1 MSSNPN
7 QNQNNIRPSKK
18 MTSIAHRIV
27 GQITLAK
34 LGIYFQMDLLFF
46 ILFNAGW
53 AYMKELELLGDFAF
67 RRHRDLAL
75 ENGVLTG
82 LSYRVYSMDGERL
95 MAVDFFDTVFRI
107 AVFVAALFVLQLI
120 GLLFSAPLASARAH
134 RTLRPI
140 REMAEKTYELNKI
153 AFSEDKFRLIENAI
167 ENVDPEGAINLND
180 KDLLGIEQ
188 AVNHLIERLQDSYRQ
203 QARFVNDASHELR
216 TPIAVIRGYA
226 GMLERWGRSDEK
238 VLDESILAISNEA
251 EHMNHLV
258 EQLLFLARG
267 DSGKTVLQ
275 KENIVLNE
283 LMKEIYEES
292 FLIDEEHPYRF
303 RDVEEII
310 NIEADRALL
319 KQAVRIL
326 VDNAAKYT
334 EKNDEIILGVGR
346 TDDDRPY
353 LMVQDTGIGMSQTD
367 VEHMFERFY
376 RADEA
381 RSYQGTGLGLS
392 IAKWIVDRHG
402 GHFEILSRTE
412 LGTRI
417 LIVLP

>member
-1 MSSNPN
+1 MSSNPM
-7 QNQNNIRPSKK
+7 QNNVRPSKK
-18 MTSIAHRIV
+18 MTSIAHHIV
-27 GQITLAK
+27 GQISLAK
-34 LGIYFQMDLLFF
+34 TKVYLKTDLLMF
-46 ILFNAGW
+46 ILLNAGW
-53 AYMKELELLGDFAF
+53 AYMKELEVIGEFSLFNHNRSLYS
-67 RRHRDLAL
+67 
-75 ENGVLTG
+75 ETG
-82 LSYRVYSMDGERL
+82 HLSDMCYRVFSTDGEML
-95 MAVDFFDTVFRI
+95 MSAEFFMIAFRI
-107 AVFVAALFVLQLI
+107 AVFVAALFVLQMI
-120 GLLFSAPLASARAH
+120 GLMLSLPIVFRKAH

-140 REMAEKTYELNKI
+140 REIAEKADELNRL
-153 AFSEDKFRLIENAI
+153 AFSEDKFRHIEDAI
-167 ENVDPEGAINLND
+167 EHADPEGTINLND
-180 KDLLGIEQ
+180 RDLLGIEQ
-188 AVNHLIERLQDSYRQ
+188 AVNHLIARLQDSYRQ

-238 VLDESILAISNEA
+238 VLDESIAAISNEA

-275 KENIVLNE
+275 KESILLNE

-303 RDVEEII
+303 RDASELITI
-310 NIEADRALL
+310 DADRTLL

-334 EKNDEIILGVGR
+334 NKNDEIILGVGR
-346 TDDDRPY
+346 TEDDRPY
-353 LMVQDTGIGMSQTD
+353 LMVQDTGIGMTQTD

-381 RSYQGTGLGLS
+381 RSFQGTGLGLS

-402 GHFEILSRTE
+402 GHFEVVSRTE

-417 LIVLP
+417 MIVLS

>member
-18 MTSIAHRIV
+18 MTSIAHRIA

-238 VLDESILAISNEA
+238 VLDESIAAISNEA

-275 KENIVLNE
+275 KESILLNE

-303 RDVEEII
+303 RDASELITI
-310 NIEADRALL
+310 DADRTLL

-334 EKNDEIILGVGR
+334 DKNDEIILGVGR
-346 TDDDRPY
+346 TEDDRPY
-353 LMVQDTGIGMSQTD
+353 LMVQDTGIGMTQTD

-381 RSYQGTGLGLS
+381 RSFQGTGLGLS

-402 GHFEILSRTE
+402 GHFEIVSRTE

-417 LIVLP
+417 MIVLT

>member
-53 AYMKELELLGDFAF
+53 AYMKELELLGDFTF

>member
-120 GLLFSAPLASARAH
+120 GLLFSVPLASARAH

-334 EKNDEIILGVGR
+334 DKNDEIILGVGR

>member
-1 MSSNPN
+1 MSSNPK
-7 QNQNNIRPSKK
+7 QNNVRPSKK
-18 MTSIAHRIV
+18 MTSITHHIAV
-27 GQITLAK
+27 QISLAK
-34 LGIYFQMDLLFF
+34 AKVYLKTDLLLF
-46 ILFNAGW
+46 ILLNAGW
-53 AYMKELELLGDFAF
+53 VYMKELEVIGNFDFLGRNRSFYS
-67 RRHRDLAL
+67 
-75 ENGVLTG
+75 ETG
-82 LSYRVYSMDGERL
+82 HIGELCYRVFSTDGKML
-95 MAVDFFDTVFRI
+95 MSVDFFTVFFRI
-107 AVFVAALFVLQLI
+107 TVFVAILFAMQMI
-120 GLLFSAPLASARAH
+120 GLLLSLPVVFGKAR

-140 REMAEKTYELNKI
+140 REIAEKADELNRL
-153 AFSEDKFRLIENAI
+153 AFSEDKFRLIEDAI
-167 ENVDPEGAINLND
+167 ENADPEGTINFND
-180 KDLLGIEQ
+180 RDLLGIEQ

-226 GMLERWGRSDEK
+226 DMLERWGRTDEK
-238 VLDESILAISNEA
+238 VLDESILAISNEV
-251 EHMNHLV
+251 ENMNRLV

-275 KENIVLNE
+275 KENILLNE

-292 FLIDEEHPYRF
+292 FMIDEEHPYKF
-303 RDVEEII
+303 RDASELITI
-310 NIEADRALL
+310 DADRTLL

-334 EKNDEIILGVGR
+334 NKNDEIILGVGR

-353 LMVQDTGIGMSQTD
+353 LMVQDTGIGMTQND

-381 RSYQGTGLGLS
+381 RSFQGTGLGLS

-402 GHFEILSRTE
+402 GHFEVVSRTE

-417 LIVLP
+417 MIVLS

>member
-53 AYMKELELLGDFAF
+53 AYMKELELLGDFTF

-334 EKNDEIILGVGR
+334 DKNDEIILGVGR

>member
-46 ILFNAGW
+46 ILFNVGW